1 MKLKLITLVF
11 LFTYS
16 VMMSQTKTS
25 FTYKNTSVKEV
36 ILDLE
41 NKFNIKLSFDSELI
55 DSQFVNYISDGS
67 TLEEVL
73 IVIESQTNLQFQ
85 KVSDRYYTITGEPD
99 YNFQKP
105 QGLDEV
111 FITEYLT
118 TGIKKRKDGSIVI
131 TPKSLGILPGL
142 TEPDVLQSLQLLP
155 GIKSPNETA
164 TELYVRG
171 GTPDQNLVLWDDI
184 KIYNSGHFFGSISA
198 FNPYIIKDV
207 KLFTSGTTAKYGNRI
222 SSVIDISSQNDIPN
236 KTKGGFGFNM
246 THADVYVK
254 TPISKK
260 LGLMVSTRRS
270 YTDLINTFT
279 FQNLSK
285 RVFQNTK
292 ISEGNTFFDSDP
304 IKITKEFFRFSD
316 VTAKVIYEPTEQD
329 KVVFSS
335 LFTTNKLDY
344 NFFNEAFGDISKDKL
359 DVENQGMSIKWMHSY
374 NPNFSQALKAYKS
387 YHDLKYKG
395 SNIFSEGFS
404 DYYQKENNIDDYGI
418 ALHNIWRLN
427 DKKTVNFGYDF
438 SSSKVYY
445 AFKYNTDAYDL
456 GDLEDRYN
464 FSNTSV
470 NNIHALYLE
479 YNYRNDDKWLFN
491 IGLRANQVSLLDE
504 FYVEPRFN
512 FEAKLNTNFKLKLSA
527 EQLHQTI
534 VQIEELVVSNF
545 GLESEL
551 WILAEDNIS
560 PLLKSEQASV
570 GVNFNKEGWNLDV
583 DFYVKKIKG
592 LTSFSRGFNVLPFS
606 TGESDIKGVD
616 ILLKKKIDNY
626 RTWFG
631 YSFVNNNF
639 KFKNLNN
646 NEPFPANF
654 HITNQINWS
663 HSYIWNNL
671 SFSLGWNYRT
681 GAPYTRGLGLDEDDN
696 VTIIYDKINNE
707 RLPSYH
713 RLDFSTTYKFNF
725 SPKEKWKGKI
735 GLSIFNI
742 YNKKNILSK
751 TYEVG
756 FTSSGN
762 NVLRELEKTSLGI
775 TPNLIFRVEF

>member
-1 MKLKLITLVF
+1 MKLKLTTLVF

-16 VMMSQTKTS
+16 VMISQTKVS
-25 FTYKNTSVKEV
+25 FAYKSVPVNEV
-36 ILDLE
+36 ITDLE
-41 NKFNIKLSFDSELI
+41 KKFNIKLSFDSNIVENQI
-55 DSQFVNYISDGS
+55 VNYENKAA

-73 IVIESQTNLQFQ
+73 MIIESQTNLQFQ
-85 KVSDRYYTITGEPD
+85 KVSERYYTITHQQG
-99 YNFQKP
+99 YNLQKP

-111 FITEYLT
+111 FITEYIT
-118 TGIKKRKDGSIVI
+118 TGIKKRKEGSIVI

-198 FNPYIIKDV
+198 FNPYIIKEV
-207 KLFTSGTTAKYGNRI
+207 KLYTSGTNAKYGNRV
-222 SSVIDISSQNDIPN
+222 SSVIDISSQSDIP
-236 KTKGGFGFNM
+236 TETTGGFGFNM
-246 THADVYVK
+246 THADVFIK
-254 TPISKK
+254 TPVSEK
-260 LGLMVSTRRS
+260 LGLIVSTRRS

-285 RVFQNTK
+285 RAFENTK

-316 VTAKVIYEPTEQD
+316 VTAKAIYEPTEKD
-329 KVVFSS
+329 KIVFSS

-344 NFFNEAFGDISKDKL
+344 NFLNEAFGDTSTDKL
-359 DVENQGMSIKWMHSY
+359 DVENLGMSIKWNHSY
-374 NPNFSQALKAYKS
+374 NSNFSQVLKAYKS
-387 YHDLKYKG
+387 FHNLEYEG
-395 SNIFSEGFS
+395 TNAFSEGFN
-404 DYYQKENNIDDYGI
+404 DHYIKNNDIDDYGVS
-418 ALHNIWRLN
+418 LHNVWRLS
-427 DKKTVNFGYDF
+427 DKKSLSFGYDF
-438 SSSKVYY
+438 SHSKVSY
-445 AFKYNTDAYDL
+445 AFKYNTDAFDL
-456 GDLEDRYN
+456 GDLEDRFN
-464 FSNTSV
+464 FSDTSI
-470 NNIHALYLE
+470 NNIHAAYLE
-479 YNYRNDDKWLFN
+479 YNYRNGDKWVFN
-491 IGLRANQVSLLDE
+491 AGLRANQVSLLDE

-512 FEAKLNTNFKLKLSA
+512 FEAKISPTLKLKLSG

-534 VQIEELVVSNF
+534 VQIEELVVSDF

-560 PLLKSEQASV
+560 PLLTSEQVSV
-570 GVNFNKEGWNLDV
+570 GLNYDKNGWNLDV
-583 DFYVKKIKG
+583 ELYAKKIKG
-592 LTSFSRGFNVLPFS
+592 LTSFSRGFTTLDFS

-616 ILLKKKIDNY
+616 ILLKKKINNY
-626 RTWFG
+626 RTWLG
-631 YSFVNNNF
+631 YSFVKNDF

-646 NEPFPANF
+646 NDPFPANF

-663 HSYIWNNL
+663 HSYTWNNL

-681 GAPYTRGLGLDEDDN
+681 GAPYTKGLGLDQDDN

-707 RLPSYH
+707 RLANYH
-713 RLDFSTTYKFNF
+713 RLDFSSTYKFNF

-735 GLSIFNI
+735 GLSIFNL
-742 YNKKNILSK
+742 YNRKNTLSR

-756 FTSSGN
+756 FNSDGN
-762 NVLRELEKTSLGI
+762 NTLRTLERTSLGL

>member
-1 MKLKLITLVF
+1 MKLKLTTLVF

-16 VMMSQTKTS
+16 VMISQTKVS
-25 FTYKNTSVKEV
+25 FTYKSVPVNEV
-36 ILDLE
+36 IVDLE
-41 NKFNIKLSFDSELI
+41 KKFNIKLSFDSNIVENQI
-55 DSQFVNYISDGS
+55 VNYENEAS

-73 IVIESQTNLQFQ
+73 MVVESQTNLQFQ
-85 KVSDRYYTITGEPD
+85 KVSDRYYTITNQQA

-111 FITEYLT
+111 FITEYIT

-171 GTPDQNLVLWDDI
+171 GTPDQNLVLWDGI

-207 KLFTSGTTAKYGNRI
+207 KLYTSGTNAKYGDRV
-222 SSVIDISSQNDIPN
+222 SSVIDISSQNDIPT
-236 KTKGGFGFNM
+236 KTKGAFGFNM
-246 THADVYVK
+246 THADFYVK
-254 TPISKK
+254 TPISEK
-260 LGLMVSTRRS
+260 LGLMISTRRS

-316 VTAKVIYEPTEQD
+316 ITAKVVYEPTEKD
-329 KVVFSS
+329 KIVFSS
-335 LFTTNKLDY
+335 LLTRNELDY
-344 NFFNEAFGDISKDKL
+344 NFLNEVFEDTSEDKL
-359 DVENQGMSIKWMHSY
+359 DVKNQGISAKWNHSY

-387 YHDLKYKG
+387 YHNLEYEG
-395 SNIFSEGFS
+395 SNSFSEGFS
-404 DYYQKENNIDDYGI
+404 DLYVKNNDIKDYGI
-418 ALHNIWRLN
+418 SLHNIWRLN
-427 DKKTVNFGYDF
+427 DKKTLNFGYDF
-438 SSSKVYY
+438 SRSKVSYT
-445 AFKYNTDAYDL
+445 FQYNTDAFDL
-456 GDLEDRYN
+456 GDLEDRFN
-464 FSNTSV
+464 FSDTSI
-470 NNIHALYLE
+470 NSIHAAYLE
-479 YNYRNDDKWLFN
+479 YNYRKDDKWLFN

-504 FYVEPRFN
+504 FYVEPRFS
-512 FEAKLNTNFKLKLSA
+512 FEAKISPTIKAKISA
-527 EQLHQTI
+527 EQLHQTV

-560 PLLKSEQASV
+560 PLLTSEQVSV
-570 GVNFNKEGWNLDV
+570 GLNYDKNDWNLDV
-583 DFYVKKIKG
+583 DFYIKKIKG
-592 LTSFSRGFNVLPFS
+592 LTSFSRGFTTLDFS

-616 ILLKKKIDNY
+616 ILLKKTINNY
-626 RTWFG
+626 RTWLG
-631 YSFVNNNF
+631 YSFVKNDF
-639 KFKNLNN
+639 KFRNLNN
-646 NEPFPANF
+646 NEAFPANF

-663 HSYIWNNL
+663 HSYTWNNL

-681 GAPYTRGLGLDEDDN
+681 GAPYTKGLSLDDSDN

-707 RLPSYH
+707 RLSNYH
-713 RLDFSTTYKFNF
+713 RLDFSSTYKFNF

-735 GLSIFNI
+735 GLSIFNL
-742 YNKKNILSK
+742 YNRKNTLSR

-756 FTSSGN
+756 FNSNGN